1 MLFRTACL
9 VGSILFVAC
18 GGSGSSSGGGDG
30 GSGNHDAPAAH
41 DAKMADA
48 ALYDF
53 GCGGNTACPLTE
65 VCCAMPG
72 HTPEFGCVAESTCQ
86 MADKIACDGPDE
98 CGGNTPVCCG
108 VDAPDGTGTYPT
120 CGISTLGTSCTSAAA
135 CPTHLG
141 TSCTDTTKVQ
151 ICHMSSEC
159 SDATNNQCC
168 TFTSSGASL
177 TFCIDA
183 TTAFLAHATCH

>member
-53 GCGGNTACPLTE
+53 G
-65 VCCAMPG
+65 
-72 HTPEFGCVAESTCQ
+72 
-86 MADKIACDGPDE
+86 